1 MTSFLLPCG
10 CGVDIPVTSSQAGGL
25 ATCPACG
32 REEPVPRLRD
42 LGKLRAA
49 AAPRGK
55 GDVGASR
62 SWTGMHTLVLAGSL
76 LAATGGLLS
85 LSFTPPEVEMFDDA
99 TIRSSAMRAPT
110 DEVYSAWVTRLVH
123 ASVDR
128 PPTEME
134 AKSKARSDY
143 YHTLRNGLRAA
154 AAVGALAALAG
165 GLGVLFSARKVD
177 GR

>member
-62 SWTGMHTLVLAGSL
+62 RWTGMHTLVLAGSL
-76 LAATGGLLS
+76 LAATAGLLS

-110 DEVYSAWVTRLVH
+110 DEVYS
-123 ASVDR
+123 
-128 PPTEME
+128 
-134 AKSKARSDY
+134 
-143 YHTLRNGLRAA
+143 HTLRNGLRTA

-165 GLGVLFSARKVD
+165 GLGVLFSTRKVD

>member
-10 CGVDIPVTSSQAGGL
+10 CGVDISVTSSQAGGL

-62 SWTGMHTLVLAGSL
+62 RWTGMH
-76 LAATGGLLS
+76 
-85 LSFTPPEVEMFDDA
+85 

-110 DEVYSAWVTRLVH
+110 DEVYSAWATRLVH

-143 YHTLRNGLRAA
+143 YHTLRNGLRTA

-165 GLGVLFSARKVD
+165 GLGVLFSARKVN